1 MVTATHD
8 EEVAPAT
15 GATRPRWSRS
25 EWLTGGLALAALIA
39 LHAGVQ
45 LLSRP
50 TPRWGDAILTFGYAR
65 DFPDVDADH
74 HSTRLGIILPAR
86 LFQELFGFGQV
97 AYYSYPALMGVLLVV
112 ATFSVGRRLFGLVAG
127 TVAGFLVVFHP
138 ILVRTV
144 GNTTSWHLLP
154 DVPAAAWF
162 TSGLALLLA
171 VAHGRT
177 GTPVEPSR
185 AATAR
190 FLGAG
195 LCFGLAYTCREFVA
209 FMFVLIPLVAVLYRV
224 PWRRLLMVLAPMAA
238 VLVAEL
244 VISAIVWGDPIA
256 RFRIAG
262 GHGSPTDPIP
272 RLDTLMKFPDALFNQ
287 PRGSVSI
294 LLLVLTLAGALVL
307 WRRGLLITAA
317 WLLSLFVPLLLL
329 GGFADPT
336 YISLR
341 LHLTR
346 YWVPILPAMAVGSVG
361 TVREICLRAAAHPS
375 SRNRWLGWRSVAVGL
390 VFLAWYPV
398 PMLRY
403 AVGNPNDGAWNEFR
417 AYLQENDPA
426 LDRISTDYRSGQE
439 LLVYSHAPLGGDRV
453 WHGEIN
459 VIRGLDELGLYDKL
473 EQVPGPDALPD
484 GALLYTGN
492 TAVQEPQSAD
502 GWLLAFRAKGIRLYV
517 PADSALE
524 SLVRPV
530 R

>member
-1 MVTATHD
+1 MITTSWFRR
-8 EEVAPAT
+8 E
-15 GATRPRWSRS
+15 R
-25 EWLTGGLALAALIA
+25 LTGGLALAVLIT

-45 LLSRP
+45 LASRP
-50 TPRWGDAILTFGYAR
+50 APRWGDAILAFGYAR
-65 DFPDVDADH
+65 DFPDVEADH

-86 LFQELFGFGQV
+86 LLQEIFGFGQV
-97 AYYSYPALMGVLLVV
+97 AYYSYPALMGVVLVV
-112 ATFSVGRRLFGLVAG
+112 VTFSVGRRLFGLVAG

-177 GTPVEPSR
+177 GTLVAPSR
-185 AATAR
+185 AATGR
-190 FLGAG
+190 LLGAG

-224 PWRRLLMVLAPMAA
+224 PWRRLLMVLVPMAA

-244 VISAIVWGDPIA
+244 VISAIVWDDPIA

-272 RLDTLMKFPDALFNQ
+272 RIDTLMKFPDALFDQ

-294 LLLVLTLAGALVL
+294 LLLVLTLAGALTL
-307 WRRGLLITAA
+307 WRRGLLIAA
-317 WLLSLFVPLLLL
+317 VWLLSLFVPLLLL

-346 YWVPILPAMAVGSVG
+346 YWVPILPAIAIGAVG
-361 TVREICLRAAAHPS
+361 TVREIYLLAAAHPQARS
-375 SRNRWLGWRSVAVGL
+375 RWLGWRLVAVGL
-390 VFLAWYPV
+390 VFLAWYPL

-403 AVGNPNDGAWNEFR
+403 AVGNPNDRSWNELR
-417 AYLQENDPA
+417 VYLEENDA
-426 LDRISTDYRSGQE
+426 AVDLISTDYRSGQE
-439 LLVYSHAPLGGDRV
+439 LLVYSYAPIGGDRV
-453 WHGEIN
+453 WNGETN
-459 VIRGLDELGLYDKL
+459 LIRELNELGRYDKL
-473 EQVPGPDALPD
+473 EQVPGPEALPD
-484 GALLYTGN
+484 GVLLYTGN
-492 TAVQEPQSAD
+492 TAVQQPQAAD
-502 GWLLAFRAKGIRLYV
+502 GWLLAFETDGIRLYV
-517 PADSALE
+517 PAGSELR
-524 SLVRPV
+524 SLVRPAG
-530 R
+530 